1 MGGRSMSAQPE
12 QWTYIREQVTACSVH
27 GDYRAQHM
35 GQWRGVDRWSE
46 CAECV
51 EDRERGAREQMRRDE
66 IAQAIDRAEI
76 PNRYRSATM
85 ESLAG
90 PGVSKMVEWL
100 SLAEARDSEGPLIVQ
115 GPPGTGKTFAGCAML
130 TRWIVSADRRCG
142 RYMTSSGYCGDI
154 RRTWSK
160 GCEHT
165 EHQIFESARKAQF
178 LVLDDLGAGK
188 AADLEILNE
197 LIDARYRDES
207 ITRTVIVTNIAAA
220 NFSKTFGE
228 RIADR
233 LRDRSTLAAMTGNS
247 KRIPLA

>member
-1 MGGRSMSAQPE
+1 MSAQPE
-12 QWTYIREQVTACSVH
+12 EWSYPREQVMTCDVH
-27 GDYRAQHM
+27 GEFSAQHQ

-46 CAECV
+46 CADCV
-51 EDRERGAREQMRRDE
+51 ADRNRSAQEQMRRDE
-66 IAQAIDRAEI
+66 IESAIEHAEI
-76 PNRYRSATM
+76 PRRYRSAAM
-85 ESLAG
+85 ESLG
-90 PGVSKMVEWL
+90 GSGIPKLVEWL
-100 SLAEARDSEGPLIVQ
+100 NRVESNKSEGPLIVQ

-130 TRWIVSADRRCG
+130 TRWITSASRRSG
-142 RYMTSSGYCGDI
+142 RYMTSSGYCSDI

-160 GCEHT
+160 GFEHT
-165 EHQIFESARKAQF
+165 EHQIFEWARRAQF

-207 ITRTVIVTNIAAA
+207 IARTVIVTNIAAA